1 MFSCFKCC
9 IFVIFNVLFKES
21 FYIVKDLIFIVFF
34 GVMDLFW
41 FIFIFCRYMWVFKV
55 VKMFFIIFY
64 ILVFKFEVFI

>member
-34 GVMDLFW
+34 GDIDLFGL
-41 FIFIFCRYMWVFKV
+41 FLFFVGVFGYLK
-55 VKMFFIIFY
+55 
-64 ILVFKFEVFI
+64 